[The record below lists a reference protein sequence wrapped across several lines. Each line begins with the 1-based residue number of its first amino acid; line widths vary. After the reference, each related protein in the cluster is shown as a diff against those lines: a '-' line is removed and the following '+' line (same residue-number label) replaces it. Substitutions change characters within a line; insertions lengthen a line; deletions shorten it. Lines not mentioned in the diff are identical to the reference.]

1 MDEKTLKEMLEKV
14 ASGRLDAGSAARQI
28 VAGGASSDLGYA
40 RLDMSRSARCGFP
53 EFIFGEGKTPAQ
65 ICGIMEELKA
75 SGRPVLAT
83 RVSAEAA
90 TMISSR
96 FPEAELDELAKT
108 AAIRQGVE
116 PLGPGYVLIATAG
129 TSDLPSALEAKVTAE
144 LCGCETKLLADA
156 GVAGLHRLLAERKL
170 LEEAS
175 VVIAA
180 AGMEGALPSVLA
192 GLVSCPVVALPTG
205 VGYGASFGGLAA
217 LLAMLN
223 SCASGV
229 AVVNIGNGFGAACA
243 AARIMRLLGR
253 SVSGKA

>member
-1 MDEKTLKEMLEKV
+1 MDETSLREMLAKV
-14 ASGRLDAGSAARQI
+14 ADGRLDGDAAARQI
-28 VAGGASSDLGYA
+28 LAGGSTSELGYA
-40 RLDMSRSARCGFP
+40 RLDMSRSSRCGFP
-53 EFIFGEGKTPAQ
+53 EFIFGEGKTPEQ
-65 ICGIMEELKA
+65 ICGIMAELKA

-83 RVSAEAA
+83 RVSKEAA
-90 TMISSR
+90 SLIRSR
-96 FPEAELDELAKT
+96 FPEAEMDDLSRT
-108 AAIRQGVE
+108 AAIRQGIE

-129 TSDLPSALEAKVTAE
+129 TSDLPVALEAKATAE
-144 LCGCETKLLADA
+144 LCGCETRLLADA
-156 GVAGLHRLLAERKL
+156 GVAGLHRLLSEKRV

-192 GLVSCPVVALPTG
+192 GLVPCPVVALPTG

-229 AVVNIGNGFGAACA
+229 TVVNIGNGFGAGCA
-243 AARIMRLLGR
+243 AARIMRLA
-253 SVSGKA
+253 KAPKG